1 MSFNGLELKRNSQS
15 YSIWLM
21 PDGIDKDQLKT
32 TILSLASDFDAPF
45 FNPHV
50 TLVGGFLGEEKQLL
64 KKMKIISKKIPSF
77 IISFD
82 GIDYLNDFF
91 RSLFL
96 KVKLN
101 NQLIRA
107 RDIASNE
114 LELIKDNYMPHLS
127 LIYGNYN
134 STQKKHMISKV
145 SSIPISFS
153 VNKIFLAYNDEINL
167 MWKVIRGFSLNK

>member
-1 MSFNGLELKRNSQS
+1 MSFNSLKLKRNAKS

-21 PDGIDKDQLKT
+21 PDGKDKDQLKT
-32 TILSLASDFDAPF
+32 TIISLASDFNAPF

-50 TLVGGFLGEEKQLL
+50 TLVGGFLGKEKQLL

-77 IISFD
+77 IVSFD

-91 RSLFL
+91 CSLFL

-101 NQLIRA
+101 DQLIRA
-107 RDIASNE
+107 RDIASKE
-114 LELIKDNYMPHLS
+114 LDLIKDNYMPHLS

-134 STQKKHMISKV
+134 SIQKENMISRV